1 MREKVNKII
10 KKKTVF
16 FRSLIILSVI
26 FVFGVSAKIVYSNS
40 QFNIKIKYLEDIFEP
55 ENNMN
60 NSLFFNSAQ
69 ESELRFEVD
78 LSEYYE
84 GRKDSLGDSKDSPFT
99 VESRLEKKVG
109 RNQDIDANAIKI
121 EPIIE
126 KNNEFQGKYTV
137 KLTIPEGNND
147 DKVYI
152 KILASQNQWGIK
164 PGLYKE
170 FNIIRDLKKPEI
182 IVNGI
187 NTDSSLENDKIIV
200 ELKDEYKDTGDINV
214 NISNDGVAVKKIK
227 NNDGALSYVEI
238 TVSKDGDYTGTI
250 TAKDKAE
257 NMADEK
263 EIKFFVNKNAPT
275 IKIN

>member
-84 GRKDSLGDSKDSPFT
+84 GRKDSLGGSKDSP
-99 VESRLEKKVG
+99 L
-109 RNQDIDANAIKI
+109 
-121 EPIIE
+121 
-126 KNNEFQGKYTV
+126 
-137 KLTIPEGNND
+137 L
-147 DKVYI
+147 
-152 KILASQNQWGIK
+152 
-164 PGLYKE
+164 
-170 FNIIRDLKKPEI
+170 
-182 IVNGI
+182 
-187 NTDSSLENDKIIV
+187 
-200 ELKDEYKDTGDINV
+200 
-214 NISNDGVAVKKIK
+214 
-227 NNDGALSYVEI
+227 
-238 TVSKDGDYTGTI
+238 
-250 TAKDKAE
+250 
-257 NMADEK
+257 
-263 EIKFFVNKNAPT
+263 
-275 IKIN
+275 